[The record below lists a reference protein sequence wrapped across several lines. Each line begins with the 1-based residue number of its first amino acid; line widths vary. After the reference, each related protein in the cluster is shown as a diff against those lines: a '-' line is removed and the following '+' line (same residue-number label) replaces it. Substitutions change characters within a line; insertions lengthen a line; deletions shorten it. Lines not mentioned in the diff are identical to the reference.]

1 MSDVHLLANP
11 ASGTAD
17 EGDRAAVSR
26 QIAAAGHR
34 AIDITGGSPEASR
47 HAVETIVAAGAERLV
62 IVGGDGLVHLA
73 LQAVAETPTILGL
86 VPQGTGNDFV
96 RALGLLDLPL
106 DEQVEAALSDAVPID
121 ALKTS
126 HGWVATVATLGFAGD
141 VTARANAM
149 TWPRGGSVYSI
160 ATVLQLP
167 RLRRLEL
174 TFTVDGVAEAT
185 ATTMLSIGNTKY
197 FGGGMKICPGA
208 EPVGGIF
215 EATTVGGVGRW
226 TFLRVFPKVFK
237 GTHVDHGSV
246 SVRLGRTGRLEGD
259 AADVWGDGERLGP
272 LPVDFEVVP
281 GAVQI
286 AGARIA
292 GQSP

>member
-34 AIDITGGSPEASR
+34 VVDITGGSPDASSR
-47 HAVETIVAAGAERLV
+47 AVDAIVAAGADRLV
-62 IVGGDGLVHLA
+62 VVGGDGLVHLA
-73 LQAVAETPTILGL
+73 LQSVAGSTTVMGL

-106 DEQVEAALSDAVPID
+106 SEQVDAALSDAVAVD
-121 ALKTS
+121 ALKTT
-126 HGWVATVATLGFAGD
+126 HGWVGTVATLGFAGD

-149 TWPRGGSVYSI
+149 SWPRGEAVYSI
-160 ATVLQLP
+160 ATIMQLP
-167 RLRRLEL
+167 RLRQLEL
-174 TFTVDGVAEAT
+174 TFTVDGVAEST
-185 ATTMLSIGNTKY
+185 ATTMLSIGNTPY

-208 EPVGGIF
+208 VPTGGWF
-215 EATTVGGVGRW
+215 EATAIGGVGRG

-237 GTHVDHGSV
+237 GTHVDHPSV
-246 SVRLGRTGRLEGD
+246 SVRIGRTGRLEGD
-259 AADVWGDGERLGP
+259 AVDLWGDGERLGP
-272 LPVDFEVVP
+272 LPVDFEIVP
-281 GAVQI
+281 EAVQV
-286 AGARIA
+286 AGARL
-292 GQSP
+292 

>member
-17 EGDRAAVSR
+17 EGDRAAVSH

-34 AIDITGGSPEASR
+34 VIDITGGSPDASF
-47 HAVETIVAAGAERLV
+47 HAVERIVSAGAERLV
-62 IVGGDGLVHLA
+62 VVGGDGLVHLA
-73 LQAVAETPTILGL
+73 LQVVAESDTVMGL

-106 DEQVEAALSDAVPID
+106 SEQIDAALAPPVAVD
-121 ALKTS
+121 ALRTT
-126 HGWVATVATLGFAGD
+126 HGWVSTVATLGFAGD

-149 TWPRGGSVYSI
+149 SWPRGESVYSI

-167 RLRRLEL
+167 RLRQLEL
-174 TFTVDGVAEAT
+174 TFTVDDVAESI

-197 FGGGMKICPGA
+197 FGGGMQICPGA
-208 EPVGGIF
+208 EPIGGRF
-215 EATTVGGVGRW
+215 EATVVGGVGRW

-237 GTHVDHGSV
+237 GSHVDHPDVTVRVGS
-246 SVRLGRTGRLEGD
+246 TGRLEGD
-259 AADVWGDGERLGP
+259 AADLWGDGERLGP
-272 LPVDFEVVP
+272 LPVDFEIVS
-281 GAVQI
+281 GAIQV
-286 AGARIA
+286 AGARL
-292 GQSP
+292 

>member
-26 QIAAAGHR
+26 QITAAGHR
-34 AIDITGGSPEASR
+34 VIDVTGGSSAAS
-47 HAVETIVAAGAERLV
+47 HTAVERIVGEGAERLV

-73 LQAVAETPTILGL
+73 IQAVAGTQTVLGL

-106 DEQVEAALSDAVPID
+106 REQVDAALSDGVAVD
-121 ALKTS
+121 ALRTT

-149 TWPRGGSVYSI
+149 SWPRGESVYSV

-167 RLRRLEL
+167 RLRQLEL
-174 TFTVDGVAEAT
+174 IFTVDGVAEAT
-185 ATTMLSIGNTKY
+185 STTMLSIGNTKY

-208 EPVGGIF
+208 VPVGGYF
-215 EATTVGGVGRW
+215 EATTISGVGRL
-226 TFLRVFPKVFK
+226 TFLRVFPRVFK
-237 GTHVDHGSV
+237 GTHVERDEV
-246 SVRLGRTGRLEGD
+246 AVRIGRSGRLEGD
-259 AADVWGDGERLGP
+259 AVDLWGDGERLGP
-272 LPVDFEVVP
+272 LPVDFEIVA
-281 GAVQI
+281 GAIQV
-286 AGARIA
+286 AGARL
-292 GQSP
+292 